1 MKGKENVLGEVYLA
15 FTMYNLR
22 RSLSIFGFL
31 KLIKLLRA
39 IFERIFAI
47 FDMRGVIRALNAAKN
62 FKCRMLHGVWCKMI
76 IYITGVVTQT
86 HVGSN
91 QTKSLTCL

>member
-1 MKGKENVLGEVYLA
+1 MGEVYLA

-39 IFERIFAI
+39 ILKDIFAI
-47 FDMRGVIRALNAAKN
+47 FRACRSGRDMRDVIRAHDAAKN
-62 FKCRMLHGVWCKMI
+62 FKCRMLRGVWCDMI
-76 IYITGVVTQT
+76 I
-86 HVGSN
+86 
-91 QTKSLTCL
+91 